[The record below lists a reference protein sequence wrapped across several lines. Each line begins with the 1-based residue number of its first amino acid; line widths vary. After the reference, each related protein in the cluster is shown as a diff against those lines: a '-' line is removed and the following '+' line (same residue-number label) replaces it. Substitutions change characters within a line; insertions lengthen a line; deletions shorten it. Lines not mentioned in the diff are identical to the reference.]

1 MFGRRVWRLPSPGAK
16 AVQVMGGRTI
26 PIPVWVLAA
35 AVAMVLLVSG
45 VSAWLTGLV
54 LLAWIG
60 SLWIVPPPSVEERAP
75 EPEAMHLTR
84 TGMREII
91 EHSGLPVLMLDGTR
105 IIVAN
110 AAAREAIGTHVVGQ
124 DARIAFRHPVAV
136 DLLSRPGG
144 GTATV
149 QGLIGPRSSWQMSRQ
164 PIDERYCLIELV
176 NRTSEADVGRA
187 HTDFVANASHELR
200 TPLASIIGY
209 METLVEEGEAIKPD
223 RATRFYAT
231 VLREARRLQTLV
243 EDLMSLSRVEAEKH
257 DQPRERVNLVQLVR
271 QASND
276 GAGSERQD
284 KLEFQM
290 PDQPMPVRGDRKQL
304 EQLVRNLVDNALK
317 YGGADTPV
325 TIALAPGAREMAVL
339 TVSDRGEGIA
349 AEHLPH
355 LTRRFYRTDPGRSRA
370 AGGTGLGLAIVKHI
384 VERHRGRLDISS
396 TQGIG
401 TTVIVRIPLLLDEI
415 SPESGAEAGAVS

>member
-1 MFGRRVWRLPSPGAK
+1 M
-16 AVQVMGGRTI
+16 GRTI
-26 PIPVWVLAA
+26 PIAIWVMAA
-35 AVAMVLLVSG
+35 GMALVLLVSG
-45 VSAWLTGLV
+45 VAPWLIALV
-54 LLAWIG
+54 AIAWIG
-60 SLWIVPPPSVEERAP
+60 SVWLIPEPGVEEKLP

-84 TGMREII
+84 TGMRELI
-91 EHSGLPVLMLDGTR
+91 EHTGLPVLMLDGTR

-149 QGLIGPRSSWQMSRQ
+149 QGLIGPRSSWQMTRQ

-176 NRTSEADVGRA
+176 NRTSEADVSRA

-209 METLVEEGEAIKPD
+209 METLAEEGEALPPE

-257 DQPRERVNLVQLVR
+257 DQPRERVDLVQLVR

-276 GAGSERQD
+276 GAGSERQER
-284 KLEFQM
+284 LEFAI
-290 PDQPMPVRGDRKQL
+290 PGHPLPVRGDRKQL

-317 YGGADTPV
+317 YGAADALV
-325 TIALAPGAREMAVL
+325 TIELAPGARDMAVL
-339 TVSDRGEGIA
+339 TVTDRGEGIA
-349 AEHLPH
+349 SEHLPH

-384 VERHRGRLDISS
+384 VERHRGRLDIASE
-396 TQGIG
+396 QGVG
-401 TTVIVRIPLLLDEI
+401 TTVTVRLPMLAEGAKDETA
-415 SPESGAEAGAVS
+415 SGAGLVS